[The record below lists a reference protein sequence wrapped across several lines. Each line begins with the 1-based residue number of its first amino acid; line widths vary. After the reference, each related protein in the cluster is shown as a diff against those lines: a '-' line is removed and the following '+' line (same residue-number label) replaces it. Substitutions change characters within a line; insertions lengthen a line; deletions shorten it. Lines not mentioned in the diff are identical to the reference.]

1 MQNRALRGPRMI
13 KSWKVIVFLLSILVM
28 SWTMDPAARLRAA
41 EVGTART
48 PGTKLRLGLP
58 YGTIVYST
66 YFLAREMGFYKD
78 EGLDM
83 EIIHVTSVTGLQ
95 ALLAGDLQ
103 FVGAGTTPIN
113 AALRGAKLKVV
124 FVAVDRPEFDLYVN
138 PKIRTF
144 SDLKG
149 KSIVVSGIGA
159 LTDRLLR
166 ELLQKNGVGP
176 TDVVVRAMG
185 SAELRYQA
193 LVKDAVDGS
202 LLAPPHNFR
211 AATDGFRKL
220 AFLGD
225 FLQATS
231 ASIAITENFKS
242 ADADLVFRFVRAS
255 LRGIYFYKQNRE
267 AALRFIMKF
276 LGIQDKTLAEKS
288 YGFHLTSLT
297 SDGAIS
303 EELMRRTIEDS
314 KAAMKSSQELVPSEI
329 FDFSFTGKAAKELAK
344 NR

>member
-1 MQNRALRGPRMI
+1 MI
-13 KSWKVIVFLLSILVM
+13 KPSSKLNVFLLCGLLASVGH
-28 SWTMDPAARLRAA
+28 AGYVRAA
-41 EVGTART
+41 EVGAVRT
-48 PGTKLRLGLP
+48 SGTKVRLGLP

-66 YFLAREMGFYKD
+66 YFLAKEIGFYKD

-95 ALLAGDLQ
+95 ALLSEDLQ

-113 AALRGAKLKVV
+113 AALRGAKLKIV
-124 FVAVDRPEFDLYVN
+124 FVAVDKPEFDLYVN
-138 PKIRTF
+138 PGIRTF

-149 KSIVVSGIGA
+149 KSVVVSGIGA

-166 ELLQKNGVGP
+166 QLLQKNRVNP
-176 TDVVVRAMG
+176 DDVIIRAMG

-193 LVKDAVDGS
+193 LVKNVVDGS
-202 LLAPPHNFR
+202 LLAPPLNFR
-211 AATDGFRKL
+211 AEADGFRRL

-231 ASIAITENFKS
+231 ASIAVTETFKATRPDVVS
-242 ADADLVFRFVRAS
+242 SFVRAS
-255 LRGIYFYKQNRE
+255 LRGINFYKQNRD
-267 AALRFIMKF
+267 ATLRFIMNF

-288 YGFHLTSLT
+288 YVFHLASLT
-297 SDGAIS
+297 SDGTIS

-314 KAAMKSSQELVPSEI
+314 KAAMK
-329 FDFSFTGKAAKELAK
+329 AAKELAISEVFDFGFTREAAK
-344 NR
+344 KLAEKR

>member
-1 MQNRALRGPRMI
+1 MI
-13 KSWKVIVFLLSILVM
+13 KPWKVSVFLLSILVM
-28 SWTMDPAARLRAA
+28 SRTMDPAARLQAA

-48 PGTKLRLGLP
+48 PGTKVRMGFP

-66 YFLAREMGFYKD
+66 YFLAKEMGFYRD
-78 EGLDM
+78 EGLDP

-113 AALRGAKLKVV
+113 AALRGAKLKIV
-124 FVAVDRPEFDLYVN
+124 FVAVDKPEFDMYVN

-144 SDLKG
+144 LDLKG
-149 KSIVVSGIGA
+149 KSVVVSGIGA

-166 ELLQKNGVGP
+166 ELLQKNGLGP
-176 TDVVVRAMG
+176 NDVIIRSMG

-193 LVKDAVDGS
+193 LAKNVVDGS
-202 LLAPPHNFR
+202 LLAPPLNFR
-211 AATDGFRKL
+211 AEADGFRKL

-231 ASIAITENFKS
+231 ASIAITENFKETRP
-242 ADADLVFRFVRAS
+242 DLVFSFVRAS
-255 LRGIYFYKQNRE
+255 LRGIYFYKQNQD

-288 YGFHLTSLT
+288 YAFHLASLT
-297 SDGAIS
+297 SDGIIS
-303 EELMRRTIEDS
+303 GELMGRTVEDS
-314 KAAMKSSQELVPSEI
+314 KAAMKSSKDLAVSEV
-329 FDFSFTGKAAKELAK
+329 FDFSFTSKAAKELAE